1 VSAAEH
7 SSPRP
12 LAGRHAVVTGGGRG
26 IGAAVAFELGRLGAD
41 LTLMGRTPE
50 VLDAVASEVRD
61 VYAVRTQAAEVDVT
75 DEDAVRHAFRAA
87 SEAFGPPQLLV
98 NNAGIAGSSPVRR
111 MDLTHWRQMLD
122 VNATGTFLCTRPVLD
137 GMIAAGWGR
146 IVNIASTAALRG
158 YPYIAAYA
166 ASKHAVLGLTRSLA
180 LELARTGVTVN
191 AVCPGYTRT
200 DMLQRAVDN
209 IISKTGRSDEE
220 ARAELTR
227 LNPQGRLI
235 EPEEVAAAVGW
246 LCLPS
251 SGSITGQAIAVAGGE
266 VM

>member
-12 LAGRHAVVTGGGRG
+12 LAGRHAVITGGGRG

-50 VLDAVASEVRD
+50 VLDAVASEVRA
-61 VYAVRTQAAEVDVT
+61 VCAVRTQTAEMDVT
-75 DEDAVRHAFRAA
+75 DEAAVRNAFGAA
-87 SEAFGPPQLLV
+87 CEALGPPQLLV

-122 VNATGTFLCTRPVLD
+122 VNATGTFLCTRLVLD

-200 DMLQRAVDN
+200 DMLQRTVDN
-209 IISKTGRSDEE
+209 IVSKTGRSDEE
-220 ARAELTR
+220 ARAELTH

-235 EPEEVAAAVGW
+235 EPEEVAAAVVW